1 MSNVSNA
8 KDNFYFLL
16 SHLLFDKTLK
26 IQESYHTEVLPRNH
40 LHASSPKI
48 QVFGSWMQMK
58 WVTPLLSSWR
68 SSCTF
73 WEKKSHC
80 ENWYRNRE
88 GEREARQWGAQTML
102 GSFVWL
108 CYSFQ
113 HVRLPVGYRTGWR
126 SPATLTNS
134 TEVLIYFF
142 HPPRRTLCNGT
153 QILRDNCKQTELTAF
168 SYMSAKLY
176 FSVSLCASINGVI
189 CSEHTENLLSLKSSW
204 VFSKQITKNVMKC
217 VFLTN

>member
-1 MSNVSNA
+1 MSSVSNA

-58 WVTPLLSSWR
+58 WVTPLPSSWR

-88 GEREARQWGAQTML
+88 GEREWGRKEGEKEGRQWGAQTML

-108 CYSFQ
+108 Q
-113 HVRLPVGYRTGWR
+113 LPARQIACGLQNWVAVSSNTYQLHR
-126 SPATLTNS
+126 SPNL
-134 TEVLIYFF
+134 FF
-142 HPPRRTLCNGT
+142 PSS
-153 QILRDNCKQTELTAF
+153 Q
-168 SYMSAKLY
+168 
-176 FSVSLCASINGVI
+176 
-189 CSEHTENLLSLKSSW
+189 EN
-204 VFSKQITKNVMKC
+204 FI
-217 VFLTN
+217 